1 MKRQRELSIAADKI
15 SIIYKI
21 IIIIFAIALLINH
34 INFSIISKAF
44 NEPKNDIIYDN
55 SFTETKEFDKVEL
68 ENEKTKNA
76 KTYRY
81 ENGIIQTEIYNKA
94 VHYLDNGVYT
104 NIDNTL
110 VDEGT
115 FYSNNKNAYK
125 VIFPKELRKD
135 NEIVINYANHY
146 LKVSYDEI
154 NSNAILDKDV
164 NREVENLHDYIYYEI
179 NDNVSIRYDVLNES
193 IKENI
198 IINNYVENFSY
209 DYYIETDLSLVEEE
223 GKLAFYNNDELVY
236 LIDREMMYD
245 KDYNLSYDI
254 SLEVKE
260 ENDKYIISVKPS
272 DDYLKNASYPV
283 IIDPEIHLVDGGI
296 LDGIVTVYENDYYN
310 NTSTFKSIG
319 SFTINNRINSTT
331 SDDTIVN
338 FNIFIPRIYNVNIS
352 DLITKNQLMYANLE
366 LTTVATNAPSD
377 TNAILKY
384 GTDVIDRVV
393 FHNSN
398 VFNHKFNIIDAIG
411 GELENFITNDLSFS
425 LDLSLD
431 GANNTYVNYS
441 LGGDLTGDKPV
452 ITLGYLSE
460 AGLSDYFT
468 YEELPMNNE
477 STCYVAHNSGNLT
490 YVYDDYSS
498 NILLNLSHIYNTNR
512 LGDSIYGSGFS
523 INYNEYI
530 VEAYNSFKL
539 YLGNGKVVD
548 YVSIGNDAFL
558 SKEGTGDIITKIYNG
573 STLIGYERDDNNSIY
588 VYNSSGKI
596 STIYLKKADR
606 TNNVWSSDAK
616 KITITYTNGVITRI
630 DDSDNNYIEFY
641 YATMVNSLPTSS
653 QVGVQYL
660 AGVVLYRYNPNTNS
674 QTIVLEIEYQYISG
688 KLDRINKIYS
698 NDEIK
703 TYFNYNNK
711 KQVERIYRNGKGYTF
726 SYDDRNRIERVK
738 VYNGSLTTGDYL
750 NFRYNKNGKETYVEN
765 SKEEVTTYSFDNY
778 YHTVKIENSD
788 NYTTFYRYNDIYSDN
803 IVNYN
808 LNHKIETESNS
819 FKNISNVIT
828 NHGFEVLTSGSSIYG
843 WTKDVSG
850 LSTATIETN
859 SILFGSRVL
868 KLYKD
873 SGNAKVYQDIEVES
887 GKEYIISCFIKNSN
901 SGTGAYLD
909 VVGIDGIVSYTTRT
923 NNIKLSCDFNRYEYK
938 FTASFTGKA
947 RIYLIN
953 ESSEDAYFDNVS
965 VSTNYIDTRYDY
977 LENSSFE
984 KGLSSWSDY
993 DASIVDNTMFGENCG
1008 EKAVRLTNTGY
1019 LRQTINKTGLAGDT
1033 FIFGGYAKYENYTGI
1048 LNVSLTFYYI
1058 NGGSLTKT
1066 FSYQNPVEHSEYY
1079 MVKATAESDYS
1090 SIRLEIRSDSTSS
1103 YVYVDNFSLY
1113 NENYGIEVS
1122 YYDSGLIETEVDEV
1136 NDKITNYTYDSN
1148 KNLIQVAKDL
1158 DITNY
1163 TYVNRNNLSQ
1173 VEHKNVTSTFTIDAY
1188 DNISSITT
1196 SGDNSNSSYYYGS
1209 TIYTSD
1215 GLYPFQTT
1223 DVLNTTTSYTYD
1235 YLTGLVDSIVDS
1247 NGRIKEYDYDDFGNV
1262 TSYLEGDNDDTK
1274 TIIYTYNSYGLVS
1287 TITINDTIYTFTYN
1301 SYNDL
1306 TSICLNNNAL
1316 VSYNYDMSG
1325 VVYRGELLSEV
1336 HPFGTIYFDYYDNGL
1351 TKSISYGNTKIQ
1363 EYVYNDYGE
1372 IVQVIDY
1379 KEGVTY
1385 SYNYDYLNRL
1395 INVNATNGNNITYAY
1410 DNDSRLVSRSNING
1424 ISNYTYSDV
1433 SIYQEYENKM
1443 ITEEDIS
1450 NIYKIY
1456 YEYSSDAFSNLDVI
1470 SFYIN
1475 NSFSYSKEFV
1485 REKTSNDTYYTARI
1499 SVINYLIGN
1508 DDITYEYTYDDY
1520 DNILGIIGKTNGIT
1534 TYSESNEYNCFNEI
1548 TLQIVQASGI
1558 HIKNLYSYD
1567 TRGNLLTFISTDLN
1581 TLNTIHNYSF
1591 TYNDSNEITSYTLD
1605 GITYTPIYTNGL
1617 IRSYRSN
1624 NLYYDYNNLIGIDG
1638 PNDYITY
1645 SYNASGIRKSKAVN
1659 GVTTNYIL
1667 NGNKIIRETT
1677 GNNVINYYYDS
1688 SDDVIGLT
1696 YNNQKYLYLKNL
1708 QNDVIG
1714 IIDSNNN
1721 IIVKYYYDAYG
1732 NTINTI
1738 DTSGINLSN
1747 INPFKYKSYYY
1758 DNETGW
1764 YYLNSRYY
1772 DPLIKRFITPDDVN
1786 YLGNDDSVG
1795 SYNLYSYCENNPV
1808 NKVDYNGND
1817 AIYVVVKDFFKI
1829 GLPIVGH
1836 AQLYYQDKKGK
1847 WYLTEFGGDKKRN
1860 ATIRNIEVSFAKISK
1875 LFTSNIYQCTY
1886 MSGDFS
1892 RIFDY
1897 AEEYKNTNYGGYD
1910 LFTKNCLH
1918 YVHNALLYAFTRG
1931 TDSFNPHTII
1941 PAHYDAYIYYSRY
1954 QRYVNLISFKENRH
1968 LMVSR
1973 DYYLENTFLYLE
1985 RNYYK

>member
-1 MKRQRELSIAADKI
+1 MKNRQRMNSLYEMKPSKLSFLSKLVIVVLV
-15 SIIYKI
+15 
-21 IIIIFAIALLINH
+21 IALLVSH
-34 INFSIISKAF
+34 INFSFIAKAL
-44 NEPKNDIIYDN
+44 NEPNNDIIYDN
-55 SFTETKEFDKVEL
+55 SFTETKEFEKTEL

-110 VDEGT
+110 VDEGA
-115 FYSNNKNAYK
+115 FYSNNKNSYK

-164 NREVENLHDYIYYEI
+164 NREVENLHDYIHYEI
-179 NDNVSIRYDVLNES
+179 NDNVLIRYDVLNES

-209 DYYIETDLSLVEEE
+209 DYYIETDLSLIVEE
-223 GKLAFYNNDELVY
+223 GKIAFYNNDELVY

-245 KDYNLSYDI
+245 KDYNVSYDI

-319 SFTINNRINSTT
+319 SFTINNRINTT
-331 SDDTIVN
+331 ASDDITAS

-366 LTTVATNAPSD
+366 LTTVSTNAADD
-377 TNAILKY
+377 TNVILKY
-384 GTDVIDRVV
+384 SSDEIDRVV
-393 FHNSN
+393 FHNAN

-411 GELENFITNDLSFS
+411 GELENFISNDLSFS
-425 LDLSLD
+425 LDLSLE

-452 ITLGYLSE
+452 IILGYLSE
-460 AGLSDYFT
+460 AGLSDYYT
-468 YEELPMNNE
+468 YEEFPMNNE
-477 STCYVAHNSGNLT
+477 SKCYVAHNSGNLT
-490 YVYDDYSS
+490 YVYNDYSS
-498 NILLNLSHIYNTNR
+498 NILLNLSHIYNTSR

-558 SKEGTGDIITKIYNG
+558 SKEGTGDIITKKYNG

-596 STIYLKKADR
+596 STIYLNKADR

-616 KITITYTNGVITRI
+616 KITIIYTNGVITRI
-630 DDSDNNYIEFY
+630 DDSDNNYITLSY
-641 YATMVNSLPTSS
+641 STLVNYNPTQSQAGVSYLASAIVYRYDPTLNSSYAVANVQFEYDGGMLNSIENEYINVKNNTSS
-653 QVGVQYL
+653 TKS
-660 AGVVLYRYNPNTNS
+660 TN
-674 QTIVLEIEYQYISG
+674 IEY
-688 KLDRINKIYS
+688 
-698 NDEIK
+698 NDLNQMDK
-703 TYFNYNNK
+703 VYANS
-711 KQVERIYRNGKGYTF
+711 KGYTF
-726 SYDDRNRIERVK
+726 SYDDRNRIEEVH
-738 VYNGSLTTGDYL
+738 VYNGTLTNGDYI
-750 NFRYNKNGKETYVEN
+750 NFSYNKNGKETYVEN
-765 SKEEVTTYSFDNY
+765 SKEEITTYSFDNY

-788 NYTTFYRYNDIYSDN
+788 NYTTFYRYHDIYSDN
-803 IVNYN
+803 TVKYN

-819 FKNISNVIT
+819 FKNISNVIA

-909 VVGIDGIVSYTTRT
+909 VVGIDGIVSYTSKT
-923 NNIKLSCDFNRYEYK
+923 NNIKLSTDFNRYEYK

-965 VSTNYIDTRYDY
+965 VSTDYIDTRYNY
-977 LENSSFE
+977 LDNSSFE

-1008 EKAVRLTNTGY
+1008 DKSVRLTNTGF
-1019 LRQTINKTGLAGDT
+1019 LRQTINKMGLAGDT

-1048 LNVSLTFYYI
+1048 LTISLTYYYI

-1066 FSYQNPVEHSEYY
+1066 FTYQNPVEHSEYY

-1090 SIRLEIRSDSTSS
+1090 SIRLEIRSDSASS
-1103 YVYVDNFSLY
+1103 YAYVDNFSLY
-1113 NENYGIEVS
+1113 NENYGINVL
-1122 YYDSGLIETEVDEV
+1122 YNDSGLIDTREDEI
-1136 NDKITNYTYDSN
+1136 NNQTTNYIYDVSN
-1148 KNLIQVAKDL
+1148 S
-1158 DITNY
+1158 
-1163 TYVNRNNLSQ
+1163 NNLSQ
-1173 VEHKNVTSTFTIDAY
+1173 VIIDGDVTEYSYDNRKNITQVDHKNTSSLFSIDND
-1188 DNISSITT
+1188 DNITSITT
-1196 SGDNSNSSYYYGS
+1196 SGDNSNYSYYYGS
-1209 TIYTSD
+1209 TNYTSD
-1215 GLYPFQTT
+1215 GLYPYQTT
-1223 DVLNTTTSYTYD
+1223 DVLSSTTTYTYD

-1247 NGRIKEYDYDDFGNV
+1247 NGRTKTYDYDDFGNITSFVEGKNNNTRTV
-1262 TSYLEGDNDDTK
+1262 T
-1274 TIIYTYNSYGLVS
+1274 YTYNNDGLLS
-1287 TITINDTIYTFTYN
+1287 TITTGNTVYAFTYN
-1301 SYNDL
+1301 SHNDL
-1306 TSICLNNNAL
+1306 ISISLNNNSI

-1325 VVYRGELLSEV
+1325 EVYRGELLSEV
-1336 HPFGTIYFDYYDNGL
+1336 HPYGTIYFEYYDNGL
-1351 TKSISYGNTKIQ
+1351 TKSISYGNTKVQ

-1372 IVQVIDY
+1372 VSQIIDY

-1395 INVNATNGNNITYAY
+1395 INVNATNGNNITYTY

-1433 SIYQEYENKM
+1433 SIYQAFENKM
-1443 ITEEDIS
+1443 LTQEDIS
-1450 NIYKIY
+1450 SIYKINY
-1456 YEYSSDAFSNLDVI
+1456 GYSSDAFSNLDVI

-1475 NSFSYSKEFV
+1475 NNYCYSKEFV
-1485 REKTSNDTYYTARI
+1485 RETKTIGNDTYYTGRI
-1499 SVINYLIGN
+1499 SEINYNVGN
-1508 DDITYEYTYDDY
+1508 DYITYEYTYDVY
-1520 DNILGIIGKTNGIT
+1520 NNIIEITGIT
-1534 TYSESNEYNCFNEI
+1534 NNVQTYYEYNVYDCFNEI
-1548 TLQIVQASGI
+1548 ITQEIITNGLDI
-1558 HIKNLYSYD
+1558 YSSYTYD
-1567 TRGNLLTFISTDLN
+1567 ARGNLLTFSSIDLN
-1581 TLNTIHNYSF
+1581 TFNTIHSGSF
-1591 TYNDSNEITSYTLD
+1591 SYNNSNEITNYTLD
-1605 GITYTPIYTNGL
+1605 GINYTPQYYNGL
-1617 IRSYRSN
+1617 LRLYKSN
-1624 NLYYDYNNLIGIDG
+1624 SLYYDGKELVCIDT
-1638 PNDYITY
+1638 PSVYIAY
-1645 SYNASGIRKSKAVN
+1645 SYNGEGIRKSKTVD
-1659 GVTTNYIL
+1659 GITTNYIL
-1667 NGNKIIRETT
+1667 NSNKIIRETT

-1688 SDDVIGLT
+1688 NDDVIGFT
-1696 YNNQKYLYLKNL
+1696 YNNQKYLYLKNI

-1714 IIDSNNN
+1714 IIDSSGSL
-1721 IIVKYYYDAYG
+1721 IVKYYYDAYG
-1732 NTINTI
+1732 NILSIT
-1738 DTSGINLSN
+1738 DSSGINLGS
-1747 INPFKYKSYYY
+1747 INPFRYRSYYY

-1772 DPLIKRFITPDDVN
+1772 DPFIRRFITPDDVS
-1786 YLGNDDSVG
+1786 YLGTSESVD

-1808 NKVDYNGND
+1808 NNIDCGGHKKEAMTSRGTLT
-1817 AIYVVVKDFFKI
+1817 IGII
-1829 GLPIVGH
+1829 GLV
-1836 AQLYYQDKKGK
+1836 
-1847 WYLTEFGGDKKRN
+1847 
-1860 ATIRNIEVSFAKISK
+1860 
-1875 LFTSNIYQCTY
+1875 
-1886 MSGDFS
+1886 
-1892 RIFDY
+1892 
-1897 AEEYKNTNYGGYD
+1897 
-1910 LFTKNCLH
+1910 
-1918 YVHNALLYAFTRG
+1918 
-1931 TDSFNPHTII
+1931 
-1941 PAHYDAYIYYSRY
+1941 
-1954 QRYVNLISFKENRH
+1954 VNLIKYGKNIFRIFKLSNASAIEGVLLTTIFILPIDLSVETIHYLVKNIASFIVVWAQSIFHELISIGLDIAKLSVAGAVVTIGCTIA
-1968 LMVSR
+1968 LMYLPKLLDSIKMIIYGIQGKYFYVEKKWYGFK
-1973 DYYLENTFLYLE
+1973 YYD
-1985 RNYYK
+1985 KK